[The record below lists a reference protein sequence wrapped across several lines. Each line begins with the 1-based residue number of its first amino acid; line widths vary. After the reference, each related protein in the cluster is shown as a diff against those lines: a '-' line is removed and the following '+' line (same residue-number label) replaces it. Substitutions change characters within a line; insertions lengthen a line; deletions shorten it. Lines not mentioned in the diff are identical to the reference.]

1 MADITLKSQEFIE
14 TVLKS
19 DIPVLVD
26 FWADW
31 CGPCRMLAPFVGQ
44 VAVQFDGRLKV
55 CKVNVDE
62 EPELARRYNVM
73 SIPTLIMF
81 KNGEAVD
88 KSVGFRSKA
97 QLVEF
102 VEKYLEA

>member
-44 VAVQFDGRLKV
+44 IAVQYDGKIKV

-62 EPELARRYNVM
+62 EPELARRYKVM
-73 SIPTLIMF
+73 SIPTLLMF
-81 KNGEAVD
+81 KNGEVAD

-97 QLVEF
+97 ELVSF
-102 VEKYLEA
+102 VEANL

>member
-1 MADITLKSQEFIE
+1 MVDITLKTQEFIE
-14 TVLKS
+14 TVIKS

-44 VAVQFDGRLKV
+44 IAVQYDGKIKV
-55 CKVNVDE
+55 CKVNVDD

-73 SIPTLIMF
+73 SIPTLLLF
-81 KNGEAVD
+81 KGGEVAD
-88 KSVGFRSKA
+88 KCVGFRSKA
-97 QLVEF
+97 DLVKF
-102 VEKYLEA
+102 VEANL